1 MNTTDTGGPAFP
13 QDYAYMEALAQLPP
27 ETTDKRL
34 LKTIKQLAGMT
45 LRHYAAIHL
54 KVPNS
59 GDEWLD
65 EMIAAS
71 VRNDLAAKAMQSFLV
86 ADGTTGFE
94 YRARES
100 YEMADEMV
108 EAQKGSTP

>member
-1 MNTTDTGGPAFP
+1 MSTFYTGGPAFP
-13 QDYAYMEALAQLPP
+13 QDYEHVKVLAELAPGM
-27 ETTDKRL
+27 TDKQI
-34 LKTIKQLAGMT
+34 LKATKQLAGMT
-45 LRHYAAIHL
+45 LRQYAAIHL

-71 VRNDLAAKAMQSFLV
+71 VRNDLAAKAMQSFLL
-86 ADGTTGFE
+86 ADGTTHFAH
-94 YRARES
+94 RARES

-108 EAQKGSTP
+108 KAQKGSTP